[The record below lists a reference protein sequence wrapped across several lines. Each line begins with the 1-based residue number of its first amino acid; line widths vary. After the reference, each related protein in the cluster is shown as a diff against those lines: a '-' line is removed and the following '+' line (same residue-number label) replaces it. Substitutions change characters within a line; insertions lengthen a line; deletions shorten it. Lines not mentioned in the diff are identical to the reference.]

1 MRNQFNII
9 IFLIFIYNSVLAA
22 KVEKIT
28 VYSKSM
34 QKNTSAYVILPEKY
48 QKDSNKK
55 YPTLYLLH
63 GFGGD
68 YSTYANDFPAVK
80 KQADDYNMVI
90 ISADGGYSS
99 WYFDSPIDPKIKYE
113 TYITKELISYI
124 DSSYSTIQNR
134 TGRAICGLSMGGHG
148 ALYLSMRHSDL
159 FGAAGSMSG
168 GVDIRPFPKNW
179 EIASRL
185 GGKDKFPLNWEKN
198 TVINQLD
205 SIKDSISFMIDCG
218 TDDFFL
224 EVNRQLHAKMLAKK
238 IKHDYIERP
247 GGHEMGYW
255 KNAIKY
261 QLLFFDVYFKEAN
274 LKQ

>member
-1 MRNQFNII
+1 MRIQFKIII
-9 IFLIFIYNSVLAA
+9 IFILTFNIAYAA
-22 KVEKIT
+22 KVEKINIF
-28 VYSKSM
+28 SKAM

-48 QKDSNKK
+48 QKESDKK
-55 YPTLYLLH
+55 YPVLYLLH

-68 YSTYANDFPAVK
+68 YSSYPNDFPAVK

-90 ISADGGYSS
+90 VSADGGYSS
-99 WYFDSPIDPKIKYE
+99 WYFDSPIDPKMKYE
-113 TYITKELISYI
+113 TYITKELISFI

-148 ALYLSMRHSDL
+148 ALYLSMRHSEL
-159 FGAAGSMSG
+159 YGAAGSMSG

-198 TVINQLD
+198 TVMNQLD

-224 EVNRQLHAKMLAKK
+224 EVNRQLHAKMLAQK

-261 QLLFFDVYFKEAN
+261 QLLFFDIYFKESN